1 EKEQQRASNKIII
14 AQEKQKQTDPN
25 KPKRGRPRKSQ
36 IIIAEEV
43 PVQEKPPAYKK
54 NFEIPKEEGVIEAKE
69 DLTGS
74 KKLSELSKD
83 AGQFM
88 ERRKN
93 RVENKNRTF
102 DDERSM

>member
-1 EKEQQRASNKIII
+1 M
-14 AQEKQKQTDPN
+14 
-25 KPKRGRPRKSQ
+25 
-36 IIIAEEV
+36 
-43 PVQEKPPAYKK
+43 
-54 NFEIPKEEGVIEAKE
+54 PKEEGVIEAKE

-74 KKLSELSKD
+74 KKLSDLSKD
-83 AGQFM
+83 AEQFM